1 MWDQLLK
8 GRVDH
13 PRRED
18 RPIPAGCATPR
29 NGEERERML
38 RHGMT
43 TCIGERLRASYVGLL
58 REPVPER
65 LMEILQGLAEPQ
77 ARTNGLDRE
86 VNRR

>member
-8 GRVDH
+8 GRAGH
-13 PRRED
+13 LRRGD
-18 RPIPAGCATPR
+18 RPVPAGSAAPG
-29 NGEERERML
+29 NGKERERML
-38 RHGMT
+38 RLGMA
-43 TCIGERLRASYVGLL
+43 TCIGERLRASYVGLI

-77 ARTNGLDRE
+77 ARTNGLDRG

>member
-1 MWDQLLK
+1 
-8 GRVDH
+8 
-13 PRRED
+13 
-18 RPIPAGCATPR
+18 
-29 NGEERERML
+29 ML

-43 TCIGERLRASYVGLL
+43 TCIGASYVGLL

-77 ARTNGLDRE
+77 ARTNGLDRG